1 MVLVVHRCQLFKCA
15 ELLTPLDSVHLTLAG
30 DAEEIYED
38 MAARTRLKLVLV
50 KVGRLVAVFMLQDT
64 SSLSSFVM
72 EGAVEDGLKEIS
84 QPAA

>member
-1 MVLVVHRCQLFKCA
+1 
-15 ELLTPLDSVHLTLAG
+15 
-30 DAEEIYED
+30 